1 MKFSVLLTALVG
13 CALYDS
19 SDAKAS
25 NLGSLILA
33 GIMVQAAIRG
43 V

>member
-1 MKFSVLLTALVG
+1 MKISVLLTALVG
-13 CALYDS
+13 RVLYDS

-25 NLGSLILA
+25 NLGSLIPA
-33 GIMVQAAIRG
+33 GAMVQAAIRG